1 MTQPSPAGT
10 AGQTSPDTI
19 YVGVSTKMYL
29 GYRDSLRWLGELRQE
44 VDARPALA
52 AGRVVPFVIPS
63 FPMLPAAADI
73 LAGSPVLLGAQDCGW
88 ADGPWTGEVSPS
100 LLAELGVS
108 LVEIGHAERRRHFRE
123 DDAMVA
129 LKVRAADDAGI
140 TPLLCVGEEAAG
152 PASGTSDSSAE
163 PGSGSAAEPG
173 SAPESAAAFVHGQIQ
188 AAVGGDWDLASRLV
202 IAYEPVW
209 AIGAA
214 EPANAEYV
222 TAVVRSLRAVLAGHR
237 LESGRTLR
245 DVPIIYGGSA
255 KPGLLPTVDG
265 VSGLFLGR
273 FAHDAANFGKVLD
286 EALALSEA
294 LAVSVSQGSE
304 TQASKTR

>member
-1 MTQPSPAGT
+1 MTQPSPAST
-10 AGQTSPDTI
+10 AGRTTADTI

-29 GYRDSLRWLGELRQE
+29 GYRDSLRWLGELRKE

-63 FPMLPAAADI
+63 FPVLPAAGDI
-73 LAGSPVLLGAQDCGW
+73 LAGSPALLGAQDCGW

-100 LLAELGVS
+100 LLAELGVR
-108 LVEIGHAERRRHFRE
+108 LVEIGHAERRRHFGE

-129 LKVRAADDAGI
+129 LKVRAADDAGL
-140 TPLLCVGEEAAG
+140 TPLLCVGEETAGQVSGTDNGTGSAAG
-152 PASGTSDSSAE
+152 PTSGEATSGEAT
-163 PGSGSAAEPG
+163 SG
-173 SAPESAAAFVHGQIQ
+173 AAADAASFVHRQIE
-188 AAVGGDWDLASRLV
+188 AATGGDWKLASRLV

-214 EPANAEYV
+214 EPASADYV
-222 TAVVRSLRAVLAGHR
+222 TAVVRSLRVLLAGHR
-237 LESGRTLR
+237 LGSGRSPG

-255 KPGLLPTVDG
+255 KPGLLPQLDG

-286 EALALSEA
+286 EAIAL
-294 LAVSVSQGSE
+294 VGDH
-304 TQASKTR
+304 

>member
-1 MTQPSPAGT
+1 MTQTRPAGAVGPNAAESLAPET
-10 AGQTSPDTI
+10 L

-29 GYRDSLRWLGELRQE
+29 GYADSLRWLGELRSE

-100 LLAELGVS
+100 LLAELGVRI
-108 LVEIGHAERRRHFRE
+108 VEIGHAERRRHFGD
-123 DDAMVA
+123 DDAMIG

-140 TPLLCVGEEAAG
+140 TPLLCVGEETAG
-152 PASGTSDSSAE
+152 
-163 PGSGSAAEPG
+163 PGSGTGNASETPADAATD
-173 SAPESAAAFVHGQIQ
+173 AAAYFVYGQIE
-188 AAVGGDWDLASRLV
+188 AATGGDWALASRLV

-214 EPANAEYV
+214 EPASAGYV
-222 TAVVRSLRAVLAGHR
+222 SAVVNQLRARLAVHG
-237 LESGRTLR
+237 LR
-245 DVPIIYGGSA
+245 DLPIIYGGSA
-255 KPGLLPTVDG
+255 KPGLLPTLDG

-273 FAHDAANFGKVLD
+273 FAHDATNFGKVLD
-286 EALALSEA
+286 EALAVTVA
-294 LAVSVSQGSE
+294 AD
-304 TQASKTR
+304 

>member
-1 MTQPSPAGT
+1 MTQLNPVSTGT
-10 AGQTSPDTI
+10 V

-29 GYRDSLRWLGELRQE
+29 GYRDSLRWLGELRNE

-63 FPMLPAAADI
+63 FPVLPAAGEI
-73 LAGSPVLLGAQDCGW
+73 IAGSPLVLGAQNCGW

-100 LLAELGVS
+100 LLAELGVR
-108 LVEIGHAERRRHFRE
+108 LVEIGHAERRRHFGE

-129 LKVRAADDAGI
+129 LKVKAADGAGV
-140 TPLLCVGEEAAG
+140 TPLLCVGEETTPAADAD
-152 PASGTSDSSAE
+152 PADGA
-163 PGSGSAAEPG
+163 GA
-173 SAPESAAAFVHGQIQ
+173 AAAFVYGQIE
-188 AAVGGDWDLASRLV
+188 AAIRGDWDLASRLV

-214 EPANAEYV
+214 EPASAAYV
-222 TAVVRSLRAVLAGHR
+222 SAVVRSLRDMLDAHR
-237 LESGRTLR
+237 SNEGGSHGGRSLR
-245 DVPIIYGGSA
+245 ELPVIYGGSA
-255 KPGLLPTVDG
+255 KPGLLPDLKG

-286 EALALSEA
+286 EALS
-294 LAVSVSQGSE
+294 LAE
-304 TQASKTR
+304 TQGQ